1 MDFIALSTQAQLK
14 VIEAWNSL
22 TPDDVYNAWMAGG
35 GVMFLVLGWV
45 SYRIMRR
52 ALGHTKFRGTW
63 YDANQ
68 FETLIKMIDEDVKRG
83 NRVMKSDEMRAL
95 RRWRFADSR
104 SISDRAKGYF

>member
-1 MDFIALSTQAQLK
+1 MDFMAMAIRIQARAAEVWQ
-14 VIEAWNSL
+14 SL
-22 TPDDVYNAWMAGG
+22 TPDDFYKAWLGS
-35 GVMFLVLGWV
+35 GVILFFLLGWV

-63 YDANQ
+63 YDEAQ

-83 NRVMKSDEMRAL
+83 NRVMKADEMRAI
-95 RRWRFADSR
+95 RRWRFADGR